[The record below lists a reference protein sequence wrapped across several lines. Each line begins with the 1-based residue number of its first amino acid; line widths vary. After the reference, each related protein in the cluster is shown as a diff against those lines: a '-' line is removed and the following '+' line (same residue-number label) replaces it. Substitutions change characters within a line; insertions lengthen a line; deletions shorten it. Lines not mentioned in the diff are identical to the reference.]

1 VKFHPL
7 YINIK
12 ILGGIKM
19 SIKNVSRENENMLG
33 KKIIVVGLY
42 DAVNFNPIDTKPEGS
57 YIIDIRRNTEAGI
70 FGTVVHHESDT
81 VYDVL
86 EDLVSIIKAIPK
98 EKLSFNMPRRTV
110 YVLNGKS
117 KGIIISLIEDLKE
130 KCPVAFS
137 DELAKQYDQV
147 LNLLRGANT
156 LFANNEEM
164 TSNEAT
170 RRINII
176 FNSVDKE
183 NLAKPKEEI
192 KEGGKFMEDKF
203 FTPPVTKE
211 EKPVFA
217 DARTKEGVFI
227 PDDVNPKKTFRAGM
241 ILANIIHVTDVVDG
255 EYCGNMRMPV
265 YKYLKGV
272 LKDDHSG
279 RPLVLCNDDATR
291 LYREFVKRGER
302 DIHGKLLY
310 TKEFGKFL
318 ANVIPVDEKEIL
330 IDIGDDGWDDV
341 MLAEKWSGIKAPEK
355 KKNAVIITANN
366 KLGNHL
372 NVLNTNKAI
381 ELFGIDTNK
390 VAVNS
395 LMSLLPNVTTKIE
408 EMQGLYNIAKYIDD
422 NAIDIIYIDTITINP
437 DNTEFWDRIVELG
450 KILKLCANK
459 HVKYIGADKKEYI
472 FPAK

>member
-1 VKFHPL
+1 
-7 YINIK
+7 
-12 ILGGIKM
+12 M
-19 SIKNVSRENENMLG
+19 SIKNVTRENGNMLG

-42 DAVNFNPIDTKPEGS
+42 DAVNFNPIDVKPEGS

-98 EKLSFNMPRRTV
+98 EKLSFNMPRRTM

-147 LNLLRGANT
+147 LNMLRGANT
-156 LFANNEEM
+156 LFANNEDM

-192 KEGGKFMEDKF
+192 KEGGKFMKDKF

-211 EKPVFA
+211 EKPVTNV
-217 DARTKEGVFI
+217 RTKEGVFI

-265 YKYLKGV
+265 YKYIKGV

-279 RPLVLCNDDATR
+279 RPLILCNDDATR

-318 ANVIPVDEKEIL
+318 ANVIPVDEKEVIK
-330 IDIGDDGWDDV
+330 DIGDDGWDDV
-341 MLAEKWSGIKAPEK
+341 MLAERWSGIKAPEK

-459 HVKYIGADKKEYI
+459 HVKYIGADRQEYV
-472 FPAK
+472 FPTK

>member
-1 VKFHPL
+1 
-7 YINIK
+7 
-12 ILGGIKM
+12 M
-19 SIKNVSRENENMLG
+19 SIKNVTRENGNMLG

-42 DAVNFNPIDTKPEGS
+42 DAVNFNPIDVKPEGS
-57 YIIDIRRNTEAGI
+57 YIIDIRRNTESGI

-98 EKLSFNMPRRTV
+98 EKLSFNMPRRTM

-117 KGIIISLIEDLKE
+117 KGIIISLLEDLKE

-147 LNLLRGANT
+147 LNMLRGANT
-156 LFANNEEM
+156 LFANNEDM

-203 FTPPVTKE
+203 YTPPVTKE

-227 PDDVNPKKTFRAGM
+227 PDDMNPKKTFRAGM

-255 EYCGNMRMPV
+255 EYCGNMRMPI
-265 YKYLKGV
+265 YKYIKGV

-318 ANVIPVDEKEIL
+318 ANVIPVDEKEVIK
-330 IDIGDDGWDDV
+330 DIGDDGWDDV
-341 MLAEKWSGIKAPEK
+341 MLAERWSGIKAPEK

-437 DNTEFWDRIVELG
+437 DSTEFWDRIVELG

-459 HVKYIGADKKEYI
+459 HVKYIGADRQEYV
-472 FPAK
+472 FPTK

>member
-1 VKFHPL
+1 
-7 YINIK
+7 
-12 ILGGIKM
+12 M
-19 SIKNVSRENENMLG
+19 SIKNVSRENGNMLG

-57 YIIDIRRNTEAGI
+57 YIIDIRRNTESGI

-98 EKLSFNMPRRTV
+98 EKLSFNIPRRTM

-164 TSNEAT
+164 TSSEAT

-176 FNSVDKE
+176 FNTVDKE
-183 NLAKPKEEI
+183 NLAKPKEETPKA
-192 KEGGKFMEDKF
+192 KEEI
-203 FTPPVTKE
+203 PVTN
-211 EKPVFA
+211 V
-217 DARTKEGVFI
+217 RTKEGVFI
-227 PDDVNPKKTFRAGM
+227 PDDMMPNPKKTFRAGM

-272 LKDDHSG
+272 LKDDHSN

-302 DIHGKLLY
+302 DVHGKLLY

-372 NVLNTNKAI
+372 NVLNANKAI

-437 DNTEFWDRIVELG
+437 DNMEFWNRIVELG

-459 HVKYIGADKKEYI
+459 HVKYIGADRQEYV
-472 FPAK
+472 FPTK

>member
-1 VKFHPL
+1 
-7 YINIK
+7 
-12 ILGGIKM
+12 M
-19 SIKNVSRENENMLG
+19 SIKNVSRENGNMLG

-42 DAVNFNPIDTKPEGS
+42 DAVNFNPIDVKPEGS
-57 YIIDIRRNTEAGI
+57 YIIDIRHNTEAGI

-86 EDLVSIIKAIPK
+86 EDLVSIIKAMMFQQKIR
-98 EKLSFNMPRRTV
+98 SFSFPERIM

-117 KGIIISLIEDLKE
+117 KGIIISLLQDLKE

-137 DELAKQYDQV
+137 DELAEQYSHV
-147 LNLLRGANT
+147 LNMLRGANT

-170 RRINII
+170 RRINVI
-176 FNSVDKE
+176 FNTVDKE
-183 NLAKPKEEI
+183 NMVKPKEEI
-192 KEGGKFMEDKF
+192 KEGGKFMRDKF

-211 EKPVFA
+211 EKPVTNV
-217 DARTKEGVFI
+217 RTKEGVFI
-227 PDDVNPKKTFRAGM
+227 PDDVNPKRTFRAGM

-265 YKYLKGV
+265 YEYLKGV
-272 LKDDHSG
+272 LKDDHSS

-318 ANVIPVDEKEIL
+318 ANVIPIDEKEVIK
-330 IDIGDDGWDDV
+330 DIGDDGWDDV
-341 MLAEKWSGIKAPEK
+341 MLAERWSGIKAPEK

-395 LMSLLPNVTTKIE
+395 LMSLLPNVSDKIE

-437 DNTEFWDRIVELG
+437 DNTEFWNRIVELG

-459 HVKYIGADKKEYI
+459 HVKYIGADRKEYV
-472 FPAK
+472 FPIK

>member
-1 VKFHPL
+1 
-7 YINIK
+7 
-12 ILGGIKM
+12 M
-19 SIKNVSRENENMLG
+19 SIKNVNAENEVPMW

-42 DAVNFNPIDTKPEGS
+42 NAVNFDPIDVKPDRG
-57 YIIDIRRNTEAGI
+57 YIIDIRRNTESGI

-86 EDLVSIIKAIPK
+86 EDLVSIIKAIA
-98 EKLSFNMPRRTV
+98 FPRRTM

-117 KGIIISLIEDLKE
+117 KDVIISLIQDLKE

-137 DELAKQYDQV
+137 NDLAEQYSRV
-147 LNLLRGANT
+147 LNLLKTANT
-156 LFANNEEM
+156 LFASNEVM

-183 NLAKPKEEI
+183 NLAKPKEEAPKA
-192 KEGGKFMEDKF
+192 KEEM
-203 FTPPVTKE
+203 PVTN
-211 EKPVFA
+211 V
-217 DARTKEGVFI
+217 RSKEGVFI
-227 PDDVNPKKTFRAGM
+227 PDDMMPNPKKTFRAGM
-241 ILANIIHVTDVVDG
+241 ILANMIHVTDVVDG
-255 EYCGNMRMPV
+255 EYCGNMRMPA
-265 YKYLKGV
+265 YKYIKGV

-279 RPLVLCNDDATR
+279 RPLVLCNEDATR
-291 LYREFVKRGER
+291 LYREFVRRGER
-302 DIHGKLLY
+302 DVHGKLLY

-318 ANVIPVDEKEIL
+318 ANVIPVDEKEVMK
-330 IDIGDDGWDDV
+330 DIGDDGWDDV
-341 MLAEKWSGIKAPEK
+341 MLAERWSGIKAPEK

-422 NAIDIIYIDTITINP
+422 NGIDIIYIDTITINP

-459 HVKYIGADKKEYI
+459 HVKYIGADRKEYI
-472 FPAK
+472 FPIK

>member
-1 VKFHPL
+1 
-7 YINIK
+7 
-12 ILGGIKM
+12 M
-19 SIKNVSRENENMLG
+19 SIKNVTRENGNMLG

-98 EKLSFNMPRRTV
+98 EKLSFNMPRRTM

-137 DELAKQYDQV
+137 DELAKHYDQV
-147 LNLLRGANT
+147 LNMLRGANT
-156 LFANNEEM
+156 LFANNEDM

-170 RRINII
+170 RRINIV
-176 FNSVDKE
+176 FNTVDKE
-183 NLAKPKEEI
+183 NLAKPKEEAKA
-192 KEGGKFMEDKF
+192 KE
-203 FTPPVTKE
+203 E
-211 EKPVFA
+211 EKPEVTNV
-217 DARTKEGVFI
+217 RTKEGVFI
-227 PDDVNPKKTFRAGM
+227 PDDMIPKSTFRAGM
-241 ILANIIHVTDVVDG
+241 ILANTIHITDVVAG

-265 YKYLKGV
+265 YKFIKGT
-272 LKDDHSG
+272 LKDEYNK

-291 LYREFVKRGER
+291 LYREFIRCGER
-302 DIHGKLLY
+302 DVHDKLLY
-310 TKEFGKFL
+310 IKDFCNFL
-318 ANVIPVDEKEIL
+318 ANVIPVDENKL
-330 IDIGDDGWDDV
+330 FKDIGDDGWDDV
-341 MLAEKWSGIKAPEK
+341 MLAERWSGIKAPEK

-366 KLGNHL
+366 DLHSHL
-372 NVLNTNKAI
+372 NALNTNKAI

-390 VAVNS
+390 VVIRT
-395 LMSLLPNVTTKIE
+395 LMSLLPNVSTKIE

-422 NAIDIIYIDTITINP
+422 NGIDIIYIDTLTINP
-437 DNTEFWDRIVELG
+437 DNMEFWNRIVELG

-459 HVKYIGADKKEYI
+459 HIKYIGADRKEYV
-472 FPAK
+472 FPVK

>member
-1 VKFHPL
+1 
-7 YINIK
+7 
-12 ILGGIKM
+12 M
-19 SIKNVSRENENMLG
+19 SIKNVNVENEVPMW

-42 DAVNFNPIDTKPEGS
+42 NAVNFDPIDVKPDGG
-57 YIIDIRRNTEAGI
+57 YIIDIRRNTESGI

-86 EDLVSIIKAIPK
+86 EDLVSIIKAIA
-98 EKLSFNMPRRTV
+98 FPRRTV
-110 YVLNGKS
+110 YVLNGKT
-117 KGIIISLIEDLKE
+117 KDVIISLIQDLKE

-137 DELAKQYDQV
+137 NDLAEQYSRV
-147 LNLLRGANT
+147 LNLLKTANT
-156 LFANNEEM
+156 LFASNEEM

-183 NLAKPKEEI
+183 NLAKPKEEAPKA
-192 KEGGKFMEDKF
+192 KEEM
-203 FTPPVTKE
+203 PVTN
-211 EKPVFA
+211 V
-217 DARTKEGVFI
+217 RSKEGVFI
-227 PDDVNPKKTFRAGM
+227 PDDMMPNPKKTFRAGM

-265 YKYLKGV
+265 YKYIKGV

-310 TKEFGKFL
+310 TKEFSKFL
-318 ANVIPVDEKEIL
+318 ANVIPVDEKEVIK
-330 IDIGDDGWDDV
+330 DIGDDGWDDV
-341 MLAEKWSGIKAPEK
+341 MLAERWSGIKAPEK

-390 VAVNS
+390 IAVNS

-408 EMQGLYNIAKYIDD
+408 EMQGLYNIARYIDD
-422 NAIDIIYIDTITINP
+422 NDIDVIYIDTITINP

-459 HVKYIGADKKEYI
+459 HVKYIGADRQEYV
-472 FPAK
+472 FPIK

>member
-1 VKFHPL
+1 
-7 YINIK
+7 
-12 ILGGIKM
+12 M

-137 DELAKQYDQV
+137 DELDKQYDQV

-183 NLAKPKEEI
+183 NLAKPKEEAPKA
-192 KEGGKFMEDKF
+192 KEEM
-203 FTPPVTKE
+203 PVTN
-211 EKPVFA
+211 V
-217 DARTKEGVFI
+217 RSKEGVFI
-227 PDDVNPKKTFRAGM
+227 PDDMMPNPKKTFRAGM
-241 ILANIIHVTDVVDG
+241 ILANMIHVTDVVDG

-265 YKYLKGV
+265 YKYIKGV

-279 RPLVLCNDDATR
+279 RPLVLCNDDAAR
-291 LYREFVKRGER
+291 LYREFVRRGER
-302 DIHGKLLY
+302 DVHGKLLN
-310 TKEFGKFL
+310 TKEFGNFL
-318 ANVIPVDEKEIL
+318 ANVIPVDEKEVIK
-330 IDIGDDGWDDV
+330 DIGDDGWDDV
-341 MLAEKWSGIKAPEK
+341 MLAERWSGIKAPEK

-422 NAIDIIYIDTITINP
+422 NGIDIIYIDTITINP
-437 DNTEFWDRIVELG
+437 DNIEFWDRIVELG

-459 HVKYIGADKKEYI
+459 HVKYIGADRKEYV
-472 FPAK
+472 FPTK

>member
-1 VKFHPL
+1 
-7 YINIK
+7 
-12 ILGGIKM
+12 M
-19 SIKNVSRENENMLG
+19 SIRNVNVENEVPMW

-42 DAVNFNPIDTKPEGS
+42 DAQNFNPIDVKPDGG

-86 EDLVSIIKAIPK
+86 EDLVSIIKAIAFTK
-98 EKLSFNMPRRTV
+98 KGKSFNIFNAPRV
-110 YVLNGKS
+110 SMYVLNGKS
-117 KGIIISLIEDLKE
+117 KGIIISLLQDLKE
-130 KCPVAFS
+130 RCPVAFS
-137 DELAKQYDQV
+137 DELAEKYNQA
-147 LNLLRGANT
+147 LNMIRGANT

-170 RRINII
+170 RRVNII

-183 NLAKPKEEI
+183 NLAKPKEEAPKA
-192 KEGGKFMEDKF
+192 KE
-203 FTPPVTKE
+203 E
-211 EKPVFA
+211 EKPEVTNV
-217 DARTKEGVFI
+217 RTKEGVFI

-265 YKYLKGV
+265 YKYIKGV
-272 LKDDHSG
+272 LKDDHSN

-291 LYREFVKRGER
+291 LYDEFVRRGER
-302 DIHGKLLY
+302 DVHGKLLY

-318 ANVIPVDEKEIL
+318 TNVIPVDEKEVIK
-330 IDIGDDGWDDV
+330 DIGDDGWDDV
-341 MLAEKWSGIKAPEK
+341 MLAERWSGIKAPEK
-355 KKNAVIITANN
+355 KKNAAIITANN
-366 KLGNHL
+366 DLHSHL
-372 NVLNTNKAI
+372 NALNTNKAI

-390 VAVNS
+390 VAIKT

-459 HVKYIGADKKEYI
+459 HVKYIGADREEYV
-472 FPAK
+472 FPTK

>member
-1 VKFHPL
+1 
-7 YINIK
+7 
-12 ILGGIKM
+12 M
-19 SIKNVSRENENMLG
+19 SIKNVNVENEVPMW
-33 KKIIVVGLY
+33 KKIVVVGLY
-42 DAVNFNPIDTKPEGS
+42 NAINFDPIDVKPDGG
-57 YIIDIRRNTEAGI
+57 YIIDIRRNTESGI

-86 EDLVSIIKAIPK
+86 EDLVSIIKAIA
-98 EKLSFNMPRRTV
+98 FPRRTM

-117 KGIIISLIEDLKE
+117 KDVIISLIQDLKE

-137 DELAKQYDQV
+137 NDLAEQYSRV
-147 LNLLRGANT
+147 LNLLKTANT
-156 LFANNEEM
+156 LFASNEEM

-176 FNSVDKE
+176 FNTVDKE
-183 NLAKPKEEI
+183 NLAKPKEEALKV
-192 KEGGKFMEDKF
+192 KEEM
-203 FTPPVTKE
+203 PVTN
-211 EKPVFA
+211 V
-217 DARTKEGVFI
+217 RTKEGVFI

-265 YKYLKGV
+265 YKYIKGV
-272 LKDDHSG
+272 LKDDHSN

-310 TKEFGKFL
+310 TKEFGNFL

-330 IDIGDDGWDDV
+330 IDIGDEGWDDV
-341 MLAEKWSGIKAPEK
+341 TLAEKWSGIKAPEK

-381 ELFGIDTNK
+381 ELFRIDTNK

-395 LMSLLPNVTTKIE
+395 LMSLLPNISTKIE

-422 NAIDIIYIDTITINP
+422 NDIDVIYIDTITINP
-437 DNTEFWDRIVELG
+437 DSTEFWDRIVELG

-459 HVKYIGADKKEYI
+459 HVKYIGADRQEYV
-472 FPAK
+472 FPTK

>member
-1 VKFHPL
+1 
-7 YINIK
+7 
-12 ILGGIKM
+12 M
-19 SIKNVSRENENMLG
+19 SIKNVTRENGNVLG

-42 DAVNFNPIDTKPEGS
+42 DAVNFNPIDTKPEGN

-98 EKLSFNMPRRTV
+98 EKLSFNMPRRTM

-176 FNSVDKE
+176 FNTVDKE
-183 NLAKPKEEI
+183 NLAKPKEE
-192 KEGGKFMEDKF
+192 E
-203 FTPPVTKE
+203 VKE
-211 EKPVFA
+211 EKPAVTNV
-217 DARTKEGVFI
+217 RTKEGVFI
-227 PDDVNPKKTFRAGM
+227 PDDMIPKNTFRAGM
-241 ILANIIHVTDVVDG
+241 ILANTIHITDVVAG

-265 YKYLKGV
+265 YKFIKGA
-272 LKDDHSG
+272 LKDDKYNG
-279 RPLVLCNDDATR
+279 RPLVLCNDDAAR
-291 LYREFVKRGER
+291 LYREFIRCGER

-310 TKEFGKFL
+310 TKEFGNFL
-318 ANVIPVDEKEIL
+318 ANVIPVDEKEVIK
-330 IDIGDDGWDDV
+330 DIGDDGWDDV

-366 KLGNHL
+366 DLHSHL
-372 NVLNTNKAI
+372 NALNTNKAI

-422 NAIDIIYIDTITINP
+422 NGIDIIYIDTITINL
-437 DNTEFWDRIVELG
+437 DNMEFWNRIVELG

-459 HVKYIGADKKEYI
+459 HIKYIGADRKEYI
-472 FPAK
+472 FPTK

>member
-1 VKFHPL
+1 
-7 YINIK
+7 
-12 ILGGIKM
+12 M
-19 SIKNVSRENENMLG
+19 SIKNVNVENEIHMW

-42 DAVNFNPIDTKPEGS
+42 NAVNFDPIDVKPEGS
-57 YIIDIRRNTEAGI
+57 YIIDIRRNTESGI

-86 EDLVSIIKAIPK
+86 EDLVSIIKAIA
-98 EKLSFNMPRRTV
+98 FPRRTM

-117 KGIIISLIEDLKE
+117 KDVIISLIQDLKE

-137 DELAKQYDQV
+137 NDLAEQYSRV
-147 LNLLRGANT
+147 LNLLKTANT
-156 LFANNEEM
+156 LFASNEEM

-183 NLAKPKEEI
+183 NLAKPKEEAPKA
-192 KEGGKFMEDKF
+192 KEEM
-203 FTPPVTKE
+203 PVTN
-211 EKPVFA
+211 V
-217 DARTKEGVFI
+217 RTKEGVFI

-265 YKYLKGV
+265 YKYIKGV
-272 LKDDHSG
+272 LKDDHSA

-291 LYREFVKRGER
+291 LYREFVRRGER

-310 TKEFGKFL
+310 TKEFGNFL
-318 ANVIPVDEKEIL
+318 ANVIPVDEKEVIK
-330 IDIGDDGWDDV
+330 DIGDDGWDDV

-366 KLGNHL
+366 DLHSHL
-372 NVLNTNKAI
+372 NALNTNKAI

-390 VAVNS
+390 VAIKT
-395 LMSLLPNVTTKIE
+395 LMSLLPNVSTKIE
-408 EMQGLYNIAKYIDD
+408 EMQGLYNMAKYIDD
-422 NAIDIIYIDTITINP
+422 NGIDIIYIDTLTISP
-437 DNTEFWDRIVELG
+437 DNMEFWDRIVELG

-459 HVKYIGADKKEYI
+459 HIKYIGADRKEYV
-472 FPAK
+472 FPTK

>member
-1 VKFHPL
+1 
-7 YINIK
+7 
-12 ILGGIKM
+12 M
-19 SIKNVSRENENMLG
+19 SIKNVSRENGNMLG

-98 EKLSFNMPRRTV
+98 EKLSFNMPRRTM

-176 FNSVDKE
+176 FNTVDKE

-192 KEGGKFMEDKF
+192 KEGGKFMKDKF

-265 YKYLKGV
+265 YKYIKGV
-272 LKDDHSG
+272 LKDDHSN

-291 LYREFVKRGER
+291 LYDEFVRRGER

-318 ANVIPVDEKEIL
+318 ANVIPVDEKEVIK
-330 IDIGDDGWDDV
+330 DIGDDGWDDV
-341 MLAEKWSGIKAPEK
+341 MLAERWSGIKAPEK

-422 NAIDIIYIDTITINP
+422 NGIDIIYIDTITINP
-437 DNTEFWDRIVELG
+437 DNMEFWNRVVELG

-459 HVKYIGADKKEYI
+459 HIKYIGADRKEYV
-472 FPAK
+472 FPTK

>member
-1 VKFHPL
+1 
-7 YINIK
+7 
-12 ILGGIKM
+12 M
-19 SIKNVSRENENMLG
+19 SIRNVNVENENMLG

-98 EKLSFNMPRRTV
+98 EKLSFNMPRRTM

-156 LFANNEEM
+156 LFANNEKM

-176 FNSVDKE
+176 FNTVDKE
-183 NLAKPKEEI
+183 NMVKPKEEI
-192 KEGGKFMEDKF
+192 KEGGKFMKDKF

-227 PDDVNPKKTFRAGM
+227 PDDVNPKRTFRAGM

-265 YKYLKGV
+265 YKYIKGV
-272 LKDDHSG
+272 LKDDHSN

-310 TKEFGKFL
+310 TKEFSKFL
-318 ANVIPVDEKEIL
+318 ANVIPVDEKEVIK
-330 IDIGDDGWDDV
+330 DIGDDGWDDV
-341 MLAEKWSGIKAPEK
+341 MLAERWSGIKAPEK

-395 LMSLLPNVTTKIE
+395 LMSLLPNISSKIE

-422 NAIDIIYIDTITINP
+422 NGIDIIYIDTITINP

-459 HVKYIGADKKEYI
+459 HVKYIGADRQEYV
-472 FPAK
+472 FPTK

>member
-1 VKFHPL
+1 
-7 YINIK
+7 
-12 ILGGIKM
+12 M
-19 SIKNVSRENENMLG
+19 SIRNVNVENEVPMW

-42 DAVNFNPIDTKPEGS
+42 DAQNFNPIDVKPDGG
-57 YIIDIRRNTEAGI
+57 YIIDIRRNTESGI

-86 EDLVSIIKAIPK
+86 EDLVSIIKAIAFTK
-98 EKLSFNMPRRTV
+98 KGKSFNIFNAPRV
-110 YVLNGKS
+110 SMYVLNGKS
-117 KGIIISLIEDLKE
+117 KGIIISLLQDLKE
-130 KCPVAFS
+130 RCPVAFS
-137 DELAKQYDQV
+137 DELAEKYNQA
-147 LNLLRGANT
+147 LNMIRGANT

-170 RRINII
+170 RRVNII

-183 NLAKPKEEI
+183 NLAKPKEEAP
-192 KEGGKFMEDKF
+192 KA
-203 FTPPVTKE
+203 KE
-211 EKPVFA
+211 EKPEVTNV
-217 DARTKEGVFI
+217 RTKEGVFI
-227 PDDVNPKKTFRAGM
+227 PDDMNPKRTFRAGM

-272 LKDDHSG
+272 LKDDHSN

-291 LYREFVKRGER
+291 LYDEFVRRGER
-302 DIHGKLLY
+302 DVHGKLLY

-318 ANVIPVDEKEIL
+318 ANVIPVDEKEVIK
-330 IDIGDDGWDDV
+330 DIGDDGWDDV

-422 NAIDIIYIDTITINP
+422 NAIDIIYIDTITINL

-459 HVKYIGADKKEYI
+459 HVKYIGADKKEYV
-472 FPAK
+472 FPTK

>member
-1 VKFHPL
+1 
-7 YINIK
+7 
-12 ILGGIKM
+12 M
-19 SIKNVSRENENMLG
+19 SIKNVNVENEVPMW
-33 KKIIVVGLY
+33 KKIVVIGLY
-42 DAVNFNPIDTKPEGS
+42 NAINFDPIDVKPDGG
-57 YIIDIRRNTEAGI
+57 YIIDIRRNTESGI

-86 EDLVSIIKAIPK
+86 EDLVSIIKAIA
-98 EKLSFNMPRRTV
+98 FPRRTV

-117 KGIIISLIEDLKE
+117 KDVIISLIQDLKE

-137 DELAKQYDQV
+137 NDLAEQYSRV
-147 LNLLRGANT
+147 LNLLKTANT

-183 NLAKPKEEI
+183 NLAKPKEEAPKA
-192 KEGGKFMEDKF
+192 KEEM
-203 FTPPVTKE
+203 PVTN
-211 EKPVFA
+211 V
-217 DARTKEGVFI
+217 RTKEGVFI
-227 PDDVNPKKTFRAGM
+227 PDDVNPKRTFRAGM
-241 ILANIIHVTDVVDG
+241 ILANIIHVTDVVGG

-291 LYREFVKRGER
+291 LYREFVRRGER
-302 DIHGKLLY
+302 DVHGKLLY

-318 ANVIPVDEKEIL
+318 ANVIPVDEKEVMK
-330 IDIGDDGWDDV
+330 DIGDDGWDDV

-355 KKNAVIITANN
+355 KKDAVIITANN

-437 DNTEFWDRIVELG
+437 DNMEFWNRIVELG

-459 HVKYIGADKKEYI
+459 HVKYIGADREEYV
-472 FPAK
+472 FPTK

>member
-1 VKFHPL
+1 
-7 YINIK
+7 
-12 ILGGIKM
+12 M
-19 SIKNVSRENENMLG
+19 SIKNVTRENENMLG

-86 EDLVSIIKAIPK
+86 EDLVSIIKAIA
-98 EKLSFNMPRRTV
+98 FPRRTV
-110 YVLNGKS
+110 YVLNGKT
-117 KGIIISLIEDLKE
+117 KDVIISLIQDLKE

-137 DELAKQYDQV
+137 NDLAEQYSRV
-147 LNLLRGANT
+147 LNLLKTANT
-156 LFANNEEM
+156 LFASNEVM
-164 TSNEAT
+164 TSKEAT
-170 RRINII
+170 RRINVI
-176 FNSVDKE
+176 FDTVDKE
-183 NLAKPKEEI
+183 NLAKPKEE
-192 KEGGKFMEDKF
+192 E
-203 FTPPVTKE
+203 VKE
-211 EKPVFA
+211 EKPEVTN
-217 DARTKEGVFI
+217 ARTKKGVFI

-265 YKYLKGV
+265 YKYIKGV

-279 RPLVLCNDDATR
+279 RPLVLCNDDAAR
-291 LYREFVKRGER
+291 LYREFVKRSER
-302 DIHGKLLY
+302 DVHGKLLY
-310 TKEFGKFL
+310 TKEFGNFL

-330 IDIGDDGWDDV
+330 IDIGDEGWDDV

-395 LMSLLPNVTTKIE
+395 LMSLLPSVSTKIE

-422 NAIDIIYIDTITINP
+422 NDIDVIYIDTITINP

-450 KILKLCANK
+450 KILKLCTNK
-459 HVKYIGADKKEYI
+459 HVKYIGADRQEYV
-472 FPAK
+472 FPTK

>member
-1 VKFHPL
+1 
-7 YINIK
+7 
-12 ILGGIKM
+12 M
-19 SIKNVSRENENMLG
+19 SIKNVTRENGNMLG
-33 KKIIVVGLY
+33 KKVLVVGLY

-57 YIIDIRRNTEAGI
+57 YIIDIRHNTEAGI

-86 EDLVSIIKAIPK
+86 EDLVSIIKAMMFQQKIR
-98 EKLSFNMPRRTV
+98 SFSFPERIM

-117 KGIIISLIEDLKE
+117 KGIIISLLQDLKE

-137 DELAKQYDQV
+137 DELAEQYSHV
-147 LNLLRGANT
+147 LNMLRGANT

-170 RRINII
+170 RRINVI
-176 FNSVDKE
+176 FNTVDKE
-183 NLAKPKEEI
+183 NMVKPKEEI
-192 KEGGKFMEDKF
+192 KEGEKFMRDKF

-211 EKPVFA
+211 EKPVTNV
-217 DARTKEGVFI
+217 RTKEGVFI

-241 ILANIIHVTDVVDG
+241 ILANIIHVTNVVDG

-265 YKYLKGV
+265 YKYIKGV
-272 LKDDHSG
+272 LKDDHSN

-291 LYREFVKRGER
+291 LYREFVRRGER
-302 DIHGKLLY
+302 DVHGKLLY

-318 ANVIPVDEKEIL
+318 ANVIPVDEKEVIK
-330 IDIGDDGWDDV
+330 DIGDDGWDDV
-341 MLAEKWSGIKAPEK
+341 MLAERWSGIKAPEK

-395 LMSLLPNVTTKIE
+395 LMSLLPNVSTKIE

-422 NAIDIIYIDTITINP
+422 NDIDVIYIDTITINP
-437 DNTEFWDRIVELG
+437 DSIEFWDRIVELG

-459 HVKYIGADKKEYI
+459 HVKYIGADRQEYV
-472 FPAK
+472 FPTK

>member
-1 VKFHPL
+1 
-7 YINIK
+7 
-12 ILGGIKM
+12 M
-19 SIKNVSRENENMLG
+19 SIKNVNVENEVPMW
-33 KKIIVVGLY
+33 KKIVVVGLY
-42 DAVNFNPIDTKPEGS
+42 NAINFDPIDVKPDGG
-57 YIIDIRRNTEAGI
+57 YIIDIRRNTESGI

-86 EDLVSIIKAIPK
+86 EDLVSIIKAIA
-98 EKLSFNMPRRTV
+98 FPRRTM

-117 KGIIISLIEDLKE
+117 KDVIISLIQDLKE

-137 DELAKQYDQV
+137 NDLAEQYSRV
-147 LNLLRGANT
+147 LNLLKTANT

-183 NLAKPKEEI
+183 NLAKPKEEAPKA
-192 KEGGKFMEDKF
+192 KEEM
-203 FTPPVTKE
+203 PVTN
-211 EKPVFA
+211 V
-217 DARTKEGVFI
+217 RSKEGVFI
-227 PDDVNPKKTFRAGM
+227 PDDMMPNPKKTFRAGM

-265 YKYLKGV
+265 YKYIKGV

-279 RPLVLCNDDATR
+279 RPLVLCNEDATR

-318 ANVIPVDEKEIL
+318 ANVIPVDEKEVIK
-330 IDIGDDGWDDV
+330 DIGDDGWDDV

-381 ELFGIDTNK
+381 ELFGIDTKK

-459 HVKYIGADKKEYI
+459 HVKYIGADRKEYV
-472 FPAK
+472 FPIK

>member
-1 VKFHPL
+1 
-7 YINIK
+7 
-12 ILGGIKM
+12 M
-19 SIKNVSRENENMLG
+19 SIRNVSRENENMLG

-98 EKLSFNMPRRTV
+98 EKLSFNMPRRTM

-176 FNSVDKE
+176 FNTVDKE
-183 NLAKPKEEI
+183 NLAKPKEEAKA
-192 KEGGKFMEDKF
+192 KEEI
-203 FTPPVTKE
+203 PVTN
-211 EKPVFA
+211 V
-217 DARTKEGVFI
+217 RTKEGVFI
-227 PDDVNPKKTFRAGM
+227 PNDMMPNPKKTFRAGM

-265 YKYLKGV
+265 YKYIKGV
-272 LKDDHSG
+272 LKDDHSS

-291 LYREFVKRGER
+291 LYDEFVRRGER

-318 ANVIPVDEKEIL
+318 TNVIPVDEKEVIK
-330 IDIGDDGWDDV
+330 DIGDDGWDDV
-341 MLAEKWSGIKAPEK
+341 MLAERWSGIKAPEK

-422 NAIDIIYIDTITINP
+422 NGIDIIYIDTITINP

-459 HVKYIGADKKEYI
+459 HVKYIGADREEYV
-472 FPAK
+472 FPTK

>member
-1 VKFHPL
+1 
-7 YINIK
+7 
-12 ILGGIKM
+12 M
-19 SIKNVSRENENMLG
+19 SIKNVTRENGNMLG
-33 KKIIVVGLY
+33 KKVVVVGLY

-86 EDLVSIIKAIPK
+86 EDLVSIIKAMMFQQKIR
-98 EKLSFNMPRRTV
+98 SFSFPERIM

-117 KGIIISLIEDLKE
+117 KGIIISLLQDLKE
-130 KCPVAFS
+130 RCPVAFS
-137 DELAKQYDQV
+137 DELAEQYNHV
-147 LNLLRGANT
+147 LNMLRGANT
-156 LFANNEEM
+156 LFANNEKM
-164 TSNEAT
+164 TSDEAT
-170 RRINII
+170 RRVNII
-176 FNSVDKE
+176 LNTVDKE
-183 NLAKPKEEI
+183 NLVKPKEEAPKA
-192 KEGGKFMEDKF
+192 KEEM
-203 FTPPVTKE
+203 PVTN
-211 EKPVFA
+211 V
-217 DARTKEGVFI
+217 RSKEGVFI
-227 PDDVNPKKTFRAGM
+227 PDDMMPNPKKTFRAGM
-241 ILANIIHVTDVVDG
+241 ILANMIHVTDVVDG

-265 YKYLKGV
+265 YKYIKGV

-279 RPLVLCNDDATR
+279 RPLVLCNEDATR

-302 DIHGKLLY
+302 DVHGKLLY
-310 TKEFGKFL
+310 TKEFGNFL
-318 ANVIPVDEKEIL
+318 ANVIPVDEKEVIK
-330 IDIGDDGWDDV
+330 DIGDDGWDDV
-341 MLAEKWSGIKAPEK
+341 MLAERWSGIKAPEK

-422 NAIDIIYIDTITINP
+422 NGIDIIYIDTLTINP
-437 DNTEFWDRIVELG
+437 DNMEFWDRIVELG

-459 HVKYIGADKKEYI
+459 HVKYIGADRKEYVFLI
-472 FPAK
+472 K

>member
-1 VKFHPL
+1 
-7 YINIK
+7 
-12 ILGGIKM
+12 M

-98 EKLSFNMPRRTV
+98 EKLSFNMPRRTM

-183 NLAKPKEEI
+183 NLAKPKEEAPKA
-192 KEGGKFMEDKF
+192 KEEM
-203 FTPPVTKE
+203 PVTNVRTKE
-211 EKPVFA
+211 E
-217 DARTKEGVFI
+217 VFI

-265 YKYLKGV
+265 YKYIKGV

-318 ANVIPVDEKEIL
+318 TNVIPVDEKEVIK
-330 IDIGDDGWDDV
+330 DIGDDGWDDV
-341 MLAEKWSGIKAPEK
+341 MLAERWSGIKAPEK

-459 HVKYIGADKKEYI
+459 HVKYIGADREEYV
-472 FPAK
+472 FPTK

>member
-1 VKFHPL
+1 
-7 YINIK
+7 
-12 ILGGIKM
+12 M
-19 SIKNVSRENENMLG
+19 SIKNVERENGNVLG
-33 KKIIVVGLY
+33 KKVLVVGLY

-57 YIIDIRRNTEAGI
+57 YIIDIRRNTESGI

-86 EDLVSIIKAIPK
+86 EDLVSIIKAMAFTK
-98 EKLSFNMPRRTV
+98 EKRGFNVFNGPRRTM

-117 KGIIISLIEDLKE
+117 KGIIISLLQDLKE
-130 KCPVAFS
+130 RCPVAFS
-137 DELAKQYDQV
+137 DELAEQYNDV
-147 LNLLRGANT
+147 LAMLRGANT

-176 FNSVDKE
+176 FNNVDKE
-183 NLAKPKEEI
+183 NLAKPKEEAPKV
-192 KEGGKFMEDKF
+192 KE
-203 FTPPVTKE
+203 E
-211 EKPVFA
+211 EKPAVTNV
-217 DARTKEGVFI
+217 RTKEGVFI

-265 YKYLKGV
+265 YKYIKGV
-272 LKDDHSG
+272 LKDDHSN

-291 LYREFVKRGER
+291 LYDEFVRRGER
-302 DIHGKLLY
+302 DVHGKLLY
-310 TKEFGKFL
+310 TKEFGNFL
-318 ANVIPVDEKEIL
+318 ANVIPVDEKEVIK
-330 IDIGDDGWDDV
+330 DIGDDGWDDV
-341 MLAEKWSGIKAPEK
+341 MLAERWSGIKAPEK

-459 HVKYIGADKKEYI
+459 HVKYIGADRQEYV
-472 FPAK
+472 FPTK

>member
-1 VKFHPL
+1 
-7 YINIK
+7 
-12 ILGGIKM
+12 M
-19 SIKNVSRENENMLG
+19 SIKNVSRENGNMLG

-57 YIIDIRRNTEAGI
+57 YIIDIRRNTESGI

-98 EKLSFNMPRRTV
+98 EKLSFNMPRRTM

-137 DELAKQYDQV
+137 DELDKHYDQV
-147 LNLLRGANT
+147 LNMLRGANT
-156 LFANNEEM
+156 LFANNEDM

-170 RRINII
+170 RRINIV
-176 FNSVDKE
+176 FNTVDKE
-183 NLAKPKEEI
+183 NLVKPKEEVA
-192 KEGGKFMEDKF
+192 KA
-203 FTPPVTKE
+203 KE
-211 EKPVFA
+211 EKLVTN
-217 DARTKEGVFI
+217 ARTKEGVFI

-265 YKYLKGV
+265 YKYIKGA
-272 LKDDHSG
+272 LKDEYNK

-291 LYREFVKRGER
+291 LYREFIRCGER

-310 TKEFGKFL
+310 TKEFGNFL
-318 ANVIPVDEKEIL
+318 ANVIPVDEKEVIK
-330 IDIGDDGWDDV
+330 DIGDDGWDDV
-341 MLAEKWSGIKAPEK
+341 MLAERWSGIKAPEK

-366 KLGNHL
+366 DLHSHL
-372 NVLNTNKAI
+372 NALNTNKAI

-390 VAVNS
+390 VVIRT
-395 LMSLLPNVTTKIE
+395 LMSLLPNVSTKIE

-422 NAIDIIYIDTITINP
+422 NGIDIIYIDTITINL
-437 DNTEFWDRIVELG
+437 DNMEFWDRLVELG

-459 HVKYIGADKKEYI
+459 CIKYIGADKKEYV
-472 FPAK
+472 FPTK

>member
-1 VKFHPL
+1 
-7 YINIK
+7 
-12 ILGGIKM
+12 M
-19 SIKNVSRENENMLG
+19 SIRNVNAENEVPMW

-42 DAVNFNPIDTKPEGS
+42 DAVNFNPIDVKPEGS
-57 YIIDIRRNTEAGI
+57 YIIDIRRNTESGI

-86 EDLVSIIKAIPK
+86 EDLVSIIKAMAFTK
-98 EKLSFNMPRRTV
+98 EKRGFNIFNGPRRTM

-137 DELAKQYDQV
+137 DELAEQYNDV
-147 LNLLRGANT
+147 LAMLRDANT
-156 LFANNEEM
+156 LFASNEEM
-164 TSNEAT
+164 TSNEVT

-192 KEGGKFMEDKF
+192 KEGGKFMKDKF

-211 EKPVFA
+211 EEKPAVTNV
-217 DARTKEGVFI
+217 RTKEGVFI

-265 YKYLKGV
+265 YKYIKGV

-291 LYREFVKRGER
+291 LYDEFVKRGER
-302 DIHGKLLY
+302 DVHGKLLY

-318 ANVIPVDEKEIL
+318 ANVIPVDEKEVIK
-330 IDIGDDGWDDV
+330 DIGDDGWDDV
-341 MLAEKWSGIKAPEK
+341 MLAERWSGIKAPEK

-422 NAIDIIYIDTITINP
+422 NDIDVIYIDTITINP
-437 DNTEFWDRIVELG
+437 DNTEFWDRIIELG

-472 FPAK
+472 FPTK

>member
-1 VKFHPL
+1 
-7 YINIK
+7 
-12 ILGGIKM
+12 M
-19 SIKNVSRENENMLG
+19 SIKNVTRENENMLG

-98 EKLSFNMPRRTV
+98 EKLSFNMPRRTM

-170 RRINII
+170 RRINIV
-176 FNSVDKE
+176 FNTTDKE
-183 NLAKPKEEI
+183 NLVKPKEEA
-192 KEGGKFMEDKF
+192 KA
-203 FTPPVTKE
+203 KE
-211 EKPVFA
+211 EKPEVTNV
-217 DARTKEGVFI
+217 RTKEGVFI

-265 YKYLKGV
+265 YKYIKGV

-302 DIHGKLLY
+302 DVHGKLLY
-310 TKEFGKFL
+310 TKEFGNFL

-330 IDIGDDGWDDV
+330 IDIGDEGWDDV

-395 LMSLLPNVTTKIE
+395 LMSLLPNVSTKIE

-422 NAIDIIYIDTITINP
+422 NDIDVIYIDTITINP
-437 DNTEFWDRIVELG
+437 DSTEFWDRIVELG

-459 HVKYIGADKKEYI
+459 HVKYIGADRQEYV
-472 FPAK
+472 FPTK

>member
-1 VKFHPL
+1 
-7 YINIK
+7 
-12 ILGGIKM
+12 M
-19 SIKNVSRENENMLG
+19 SIKNVNVENEVPMW
-33 KKIIVVGLY
+33 KKIVVIGLY
-42 DAVNFNPIDTKPEGS
+42 NAINFDPIDVKPDGG
-57 YIIDIRRNTEAGI
+57 YIIDIRRNTESGI

-86 EDLVSIIKAIPK
+86 EDLVSIIKAIA
-98 EKLSFNMPRRTV
+98 FPRRTV

-117 KGIIISLIEDLKE
+117 KDVIISLIQDLKE

-137 DELAKQYDQV
+137 NDLAEQYSRV
-147 LNLLRGANT
+147 LNLLKTANT

-183 NLAKPKEEI
+183 NLAKPKEE
-192 KEGGKFMEDKF
+192 
-203 FTPPVTKE
+203 VKE
-211 EKPVFA
+211 EKPVTNV
-217 DARTKEGVFI
+217 RTKEGVFI

-241 ILANIIHVTDVVDG
+241 ILANMIHITDVVGG

-265 YKYLKGV
+265 YKFIKGA

-291 LYREFVKRGER
+291 LYREFVRRGER
-302 DIHGKLLY
+302 DVHGKLLY
-310 TKEFGKFL
+310 TKEFCNFL
-318 ANVIPVDEKEIL
+318 ANVIPVDENKI
-330 IDIGDDGWDDV
+330 ITDKGDDGWDDV

-366 KLGNHL
+366 DLHSHL
-372 NVLNTNKAI
+372 NTLNTNKAI

-390 VAVNS
+390 VAIKT
-395 LMSLLPNVTTKIE
+395 LMSLLPNVSTKIE

-422 NAIDIIYIDTITINP
+422 NGIDIIYIDTLTINP

-459 HVKYIGADKKEYI
+459 HVKYIGADRQEYV
-472 FPAK
+472 FPTK

>member
-1 VKFHPL
+1 
-7 YINIK
+7 
-12 ILGGIKM
+12 M
-19 SIKNVSRENENMLG
+19 SIRNVNVENEVPMW

-42 DAVNFNPIDTKPEGS
+42 DAQNFNPIDVKPDGG
-57 YIIDIRRNTEAGI
+57 YIIDIRRNTESGI

-86 EDLVSIIKAIPK
+86 EDLVSIIKAIAFTK
-98 EKLSFNMPRRTV
+98 KGKSFNIFNAPRV
-110 YVLNGKS
+110 SMYVLNGKS
-117 KGIIISLIEDLKE
+117 KGIIISLLQDLKE
-130 KCPVAFS
+130 RCPVAFS
-137 DELAKQYDQV
+137 DELAEKYNQA
-147 LNLLRGANT
+147 LNMIRGANT

-164 TSNEAT
+164 TSSEAT

-176 FNSVDKE
+176 FNTVDKE
-183 NLAKPKEEI
+183 NLAKPKEETPKA
-192 KEGGKFMEDKF
+192 KEEI
-203 FTPPVTKE
+203 PVTN
-211 EKPVFA
+211 V
-217 DARTKEGVFI
+217 RTKEGVFI
-227 PDDVNPKKTFRAGM
+227 PDDMMPNPKKTFRAGM
-241 ILANIIHVTDVVDG
+241 ILANIIHVTDVVNG

-265 YKYLKGV
+265 YKYIKGV
-272 LKDDHSG
+272 LKDDHSN

-318 ANVIPVDEKEIL
+318 ANVIPVDEKEVIK
-330 IDIGDDGWDDV
+330 DIGDDGWDDV
-341 MLAEKWSGIKAPEK
+341 MLAERWSGIKAPEK

-437 DNTEFWDRIVELG
+437 DSTEFWDRIVELG

-459 HVKYIGADKKEYI
+459 HVKYIGADREEYV
-472 FPAK
+472 FPTK

>member
-1 VKFHPL
+1 
-7 YINIK
+7 
-12 ILGGIKM
+12 M
-19 SIKNVSRENENMLG
+19 SIKNVERENGNMLG
-33 KKIIVVGLY
+33 KKVLVVGLY

-57 YIIDIRRNTEAGI
+57 YIIDIRHNTEAGI

-86 EDLVSIIKAIPK
+86 EDLVSIIKAMMFQQKIR
-98 EKLSFNMPRRTV
+98 SFSFPERIM

-117 KGIIISLIEDLKE
+117 KGIIISLLQDLKE

-137 DELAKQYDQV
+137 DELAEQYSHV
-147 LNLLRGANT
+147 LNLIRGANT

-170 RRINII
+170 RRINVI
-176 FNSVDKE
+176 FNTVDKE
-183 NLAKPKEEI
+183 NLTKPKEEI
-192 KEGGKFMEDKF
+192 KEGGKFMRDKF

-227 PDDVNPKKTFRAGM
+227 PDDVNPKRTFRAGM

-310 TKEFGKFL
+310 TKEFGNFL
-318 ANVIPVDEKEIL
+318 ANVIPVDEKDIL
-330 IDIGDDGWDDV
+330 IDIGDDGWDDT

-422 NAIDIIYIDTITINP
+422 NDIDIIYVDTLTINP

-459 HVKYIGADKKEYI
+459 HVKYVGADRQEYV
-472 FPAK
+472 FPTK

>member
-1 VKFHPL
+1 
-7 YINIK
+7 
-12 ILGGIKM
+12 M

-70 FGTVVHHESDT
+70 FGTIVHHESDT

-98 EKLSFNMPRRTV
+98 EKLSFNMPRRTM

-176 FNSVDKE
+176 FNTVDKD
-183 NLAKPKEEI
+183 NLAKPKEEAPKA
-192 KEGGKFMEDKF
+192 KEEI
-203 FTPPVTKE
+203 PVTN
-211 EKPVFA
+211 V
-217 DARTKEGVFI
+217 RTKEGVFI
-227 PDDVNPKKTFRAGM
+227 PDDMMPNPKKTFRAGM
-241 ILANIIHVTDVVDG
+241 ILANMIHVTDVVDG

-265 YKYLKGV
+265 YKYIKGV

-279 RPLVLCNDDATR
+279 RPLVLCNDDAAR

-302 DIHGKLLY
+302 DVHGKLLY
-310 TKEFGKFL
+310 TKEFGNFL
-318 ANVIPVDEKEIL
+318 ANVIPVDEKEVIK
-330 IDIGDDGWDDV
+330 DIGDDGWDDV
-341 MLAEKWSGIKAPEK
+341 MLAERWSGIKAPEK

-390 VAVNS
+390 IAVNS

-422 NAIDIIYIDTITINP
+422 NGIDIIYVDTITINP

-459 HVKYIGADKKEYI
+459 HVKYIGADREECV
-472 FPAK
+472 FPTK

>member
-1 VKFHPL
+1 
-7 YINIK
+7 
-12 ILGGIKM
+12 M
-19 SIKNVSRENENMLG
+19 SIRNVNVENEVPMW

-86 EDLVSIIKAIPK
+86 EDLVSIIKAMAFTK
-98 EKLSFNMPRRTV
+98 EKRGFNVFNGPRRTM

-117 KGIIISLIEDLKE
+117 KGIIISLLQDLKE
-130 KCPVAFS
+130 RCPVAFS
-137 DELAKQYDQV
+137 DELAEQYNDV
-147 LNLLRGANT
+147 LAMLRGANT

-164 TSNEAT
+164 TSDEAT

-176 FNSVDKE
+176 FNNVDKE
-183 NLAKPKEEI
+183 NLAKPKEEAPKA
-192 KEGGKFMEDKF
+192 KE
-203 FTPPVTKE
+203 E

-217 DARTKEGVFI
+217 DARTKEDVFI
-227 PDDVNPKKTFRAGM
+227 PDDMNPKKTFRAGM
-241 ILANIIHVTDVVDG
+241 ILANMIHVTDVVGG

-265 YKYLKGV
+265 YKYIKGV
-272 LKDDHSG
+272 LKDDHSR
-279 RPLVLCNDDATR
+279 RPLVLCNEDATR
-291 LYREFVKRGER
+291 LYREFVRRGER

-310 TKEFGKFL
+310 TKEFGNFL

-341 MLAEKWSGIKAPEK
+341 MLAERWSGIKAPEK

-395 LMSLLPNVTTKIE
+395 LMSLLPNVSTKIE

-422 NAIDIIYIDTITINP
+422 NGIDIIYIDTITINP

-459 HVKYIGADKKEYI
+459 HVKYIGADRQEYV
-472 FPAK
+472 FPTK

>member
-1 VKFHPL
+1 
-7 YINIK
+7 
-12 ILGGIKM
+12 M
-19 SIKNVSRENENMLG
+19 SIKSVSRENGNMLG

-42 DAVNFNPIDTKPEGS
+42 DAVNFNPIDVKPEGS

-98 EKLSFNMPRRTV
+98 EKLSFNMPRRTM

-137 DELAKQYDQV
+137 DELVKHYDQV
-147 LNLLRGANT
+147 MNMLRGANT

-176 FNSVDKE
+176 FNTTDKE
-183 NLAKPKEEI
+183 NLVKPKEEASKA
-192 KEGGKFMEDKF
+192 KEEM
-203 FTPPVTKE
+203 PVTN
-211 EKPVFA
+211 V
-217 DARTKEGVFI
+217 RTKEGVFI
-227 PDDVNPKKTFRAGM
+227 PDDMIPKNTFRAGM
-241 ILANIIHVTDVVDG
+241 ILANTIHITDVVAG

-265 YKYLKGV
+265 YKYIKGA
-272 LKDDHSG
+272 LKDDKYNG
-279 RPLVLCNDDATR
+279 RPLVLCNDDAAR
-291 LYREFVKRGER
+291 LYREFIRCGER

-310 TKEFGKFL
+310 TKEFGNFL
-318 ANVIPVDEKEIL
+318 ANVIPVDEKEVIK
-330 IDIGDDGWDDV
+330 DIGDDGWDDV

-366 KLGNHL
+366 DLHSHL
-372 NVLNTNKAI
+372 NALNTNKAI

-390 VAVNS
+390 VAIKT
-395 LMSLLPNVTTKIE
+395 LMSLLPNVSTKIE
-408 EMQGLYNIAKYIDD
+408 EMQGLYNMAKYIDD
-422 NAIDIIYIDTITINP
+422 NGIDIIYIDTITINP
-437 DNTEFWDRIVELG
+437 DSTEFYPRIVELG

-459 HVKYIGADKKEYI
+459 HVKYIGADRQEYV
-472 FPAK
+472 FPTK

>member
-1 VKFHPL
+1 
-7 YINIK
+7 
-12 ILGGIKM
+12 M
-19 SIKNVSRENENMLG
+19 SIKNVTRENENMLG

-98 EKLSFNMPRRTV
+98 EKLSFNMPRRTM

-192 KEGGKFMEDKF
+192 KEGGKFMKDKF

-211 EKPVFA
+211 EEKPAVTNV
-217 DARTKEGVFI
+217 RSKEGVFI
-227 PDDVNPKKTFRAGM
+227 PDDMIPNPKKTFRAGM
-241 ILANIIHVTDVVDG
+241 ILANIIHVTDVVEG

-265 YKYLKGV
+265 YKYIKGV
-272 LKDDHSG
+272 LKDDHSN
-279 RPLVLCNDDATR
+279 RPLVLCNDDAAR

-302 DIHGKLLY
+302 DVHGKLLY
-310 TKEFGKFL
+310 TKEFGNFL

-341 MLAEKWSGIKAPEK
+341 MLAERWSGIKAPEK

-395 LMSLLPNVTTKIE
+395 LMSLLPNVSTKIE

-422 NAIDIIYIDTITINP
+422 NGIDLIYIDTITINP

-459 HVKYIGADKKEYI
+459 HVKYIGADRQEYV
-472 FPAK
+472 FPTK